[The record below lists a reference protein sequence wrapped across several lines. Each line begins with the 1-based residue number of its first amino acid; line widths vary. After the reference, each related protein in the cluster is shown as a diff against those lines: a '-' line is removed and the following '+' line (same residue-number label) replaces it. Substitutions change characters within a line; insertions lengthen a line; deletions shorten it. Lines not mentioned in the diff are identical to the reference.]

1 MYCASEYWGIFVS
14 KTMRTRNRLFAPIDM
29 TEGAPW
35 KNILAFMIPMLL
47 GNIAQ
52 QMYNAVDSIVVGRYM
67 GDNALAAVGNAG
79 PIVNLLIVLFV
90 GISMGA
96 SIVVAQYLGAKNRE
110 ALSGA
115 IGNCLILTAISVLAV
130 MTLAVL
136 FTRPLL
142 EVMNTP
148 DSIMQW
154 CESYLLIMLVG
165 SVGLAYYN
173 ILSGILRGLGD
184 SVSAL
189 VYLLAAC
196 GLNIVLD
203 ILFVAGFHMGVA
215 GAAWAT
221 ILSQAVSAVLCM
233 GRLMHMQEFFN
244 LSKKHIKWNKKYAW
258 EIVRM
263 GVPSGLTQV
272 IMSMSMLV
280 VQSLTNSFGET
291 VIAANVI
298 VSRVDG
304 FAGMPALSF
313 GTAATTYAGQN
324 VGAGK
329 YQRVKK
335 GAVQGNILAAGI
347 SAAIMLFLLVFGKP
361 LMAVFT
367 NTEELIQ
374 MSYRYMCILSG
385 GYILF
390 AVIQCLC
397 GIMRGAG
404 DPMATM
410 WISVAATF
418 LVRLPLAYLM
428 TELTKSPQT
437 PLGSPESLYFS
448 QLVAWVF
455 GLGMTVVLYRKG
467 KCRYLRQTT

>member
-1 MYCASEYWGIFVS
+1 M
-14 KTMRTRNRLFAPIDM
+14 KNLNHLFKPIDM

-52 QMYNAVDSIVVGRYM
+52 QMYNAVDSIVVGRYL

-136 FTRPLL
+136 FTRPPL

-154 CESYLLIMLVG
+154 CESYLLI
-165 SVGLAYYN
+165 
-173 ILSGILRGLGD
+173 
-184 SVSAL
+184 
-189 VYLLAAC
+189 
-196 GLNIVLD
+196 
-203 ILFVAGFHMGVA
+203 
-215 GAAWAT
+215 
-221 ILSQAVSAVLCM
+221 
-233 GRLMHMQEFFN
+233 
-244 LSKKHIKWNKKYAW
+244 
-258 EIVRM
+258 
-263 GVPSGLTQV
+263 
-272 IMSMSMLV
+272 MLV

-304 FAGMPALSF
+304 FAQMPALSF
-313 GTAATTYAGQN
+313 GT
-324 VGAGK
+324 
-329 YQRVKK
+329 
-335 GAVQGNILAAGI
+335 
-347 SAAIMLFLLVFGKP
+347 
-361 LMAVFT
+361 
-367 NTEELIQ
+367 
-374 MSYRYMCILSG
+374 
-385 GYILF
+385 
-390 AVIQCLC
+390 
-397 GIMRGAG
+397 
-404 DPMATM
+404 
-410 WISVAATF
+410 AATF

-428 TELTKSPQT
+428 TI
-437 PLGSPESLYFS
+437 
-448 QLVAWVF
+448 A
-455 GLGMTVVLYRKG
+455 LYRRG
-467 KCRYLRQTT
+467 KCRYLRQPV